1 MLIVSIS
8 PDRIQRPLTH
18 AGWTDA
24 DTVIDLRD
32 QPVLVAFDVEHG
44 AFIHGVSVR
53 ECPSHIH
60 QILPRRLLRNSEPR
74 IQRRLQPGMPRRCL
88 FEPFTA
94 DYVHSSLEGKV
105 RKLRT
110 YSSQTANCQGGR
122 QKGGLMLALYPLLVS
137 G

>member
-1 MLIVSIS
+1 MLNTVHLSTASAFANVLRTSI
-8 PDRIQRPLTH
+8 RFCH
-18 AGWTDA
+18 A
-24 DTVIDLRD
+24 
-32 QPVLVAFDVEHG
+32 AFF
-44 AFIHGVSVR
+44 AIR
-53 ECPSHIH
+53 
-60 QILPRRLLRNSEPR
+60 PR
-74 IQRRLQPGMPRRCL
+74 IQRRLQPGMARRCL
-88 FEPFTA
+88 FGRFTA